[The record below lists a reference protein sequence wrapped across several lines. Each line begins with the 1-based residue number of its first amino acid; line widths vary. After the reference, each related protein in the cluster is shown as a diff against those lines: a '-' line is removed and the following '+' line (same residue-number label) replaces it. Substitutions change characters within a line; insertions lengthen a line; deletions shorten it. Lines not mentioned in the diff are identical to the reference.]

1 MKKNIDMILRRT
13 LLNGE
18 SYATVARDYDCSRQ
32 YIRQLCTTNNPEVNA
47 IRLDIENEFR
57 ATKDSL
63 PEFKK
68 IKIGRIM
75 QGMTQQEV
83 ADSVGIKQS
92 YLCVLESKPS
102 KSMHYGAILDTLGL

>member
-1 MKKNIDMILRRT
+1 MILRRT
-13 LLNGE
+13 LLNGD
-18 SYATVARDYDCSRQ
+18 SYATVARDFDCSRQ
-32 YIRQLCTTNNPEVNA
+32 YIRQLCTTDTPE
-47 IRLDIENEFR
+47 IREIRREIEAEFR

-63 PEFKK
+63 PMFKK

-75 QGMTQQEV
+75 QGMTQQQV

-102 KSMHYGAILDTLGL
+102 NSSHYNTILDILDL